1 MVPQVIPNPPKWG
14 PKAPLKT
21 PKSWKK
27 WKSEISQKP
36 LFFVWFQHI
45 RASNSGMISIPK
57 SLKNQ
62 HWHLDH
68 PFEIPNHVNTQKL
81 IKIWSPGGSQNP
93 SKIIKNSLV
102 DPKVPSWMSPGTPW
116 PPTGAKMMS
125 QGVKMESQGLQNH
138 RFGYSRSHQSHKS
151 ASPAL
156 QVNRLPKGPA
166 AGGNALRIYIYIY
179 IYIYILYN
187 FISKS
192 LTLISYAGL
201 NIFLPRKFRPP
212 DPPS

>member
-1 MVPQVIPNPPKWG
+1 
-14 PKAPLKT
+14 
-21 PKSWKK
+21 
-27 WKSEISQKP
+27 
-36 LFFVWFQHI
+36 
-45 RASNSGMISIPK
+45 MISIPK

-166 AGGNALRIYIYIY
+166 AGGNALRIYRERERTLYTYIGNRWLRGGLRATGEHPN
-179 IYIYILYN
+179 IHRWMALV
-187 FISKS
+187 
-192 LTLISYAGL
+192 LTRDAAHVHVW
-201 NIFLPRKFRPP
+201 
-212 DPPS
+212 